1 MSKWIAEIDQRTG
14 LAGANKMELL
24 MFHLGTEEVYGIN
37 VFKIR
42 EVMKMPA
49 VTKIPDSDPR
59 ILGVVN
65 LRGENIALVD
75 LKQAIGLGSLERE
88 GAKLIITEYN
98 ENKQGFLVAGVDRI
112 IRMSW
117 ERIQIPPQM
126 IRSNQQGAVTAVTKL
141 DDGRMVLIL
150 DVEKV
155 LSELHPKSDEELFMG
170 VDKVASLQGKKVLI
184 ADDSTVARKQIT
196 RTLERLGLNWE
207 ETITGKQ
214 ALQRL
219 RFFANAAQESGQP
232 LSNYV
237 DVMLTD
243 IEMPEMDGFSL
254 TKHIREDS
262 KLAGLPVL
270 MHSSLSGD
278 CNVEKGKSVG
288 VTDFVT
294 KFDPKVLRE
303 KLVQHLSA
311 PVAQ

>member
-1 MSKWIAEIDQRTG
+1 MSKWMAEIDQRTR

-24 MFHLGTEEVYGIN
+24 MFHLGTEEIYGIN

-59 ILGVVN
+59 ILGMVN

-75 LKQAIGLGSLERE
+75 LKQAIGLGSLIHDN
-88 GAKLIITEYN
+88 AKLIITEYN

-117 ERIQIPPQM
+117 ERIQVPPPM
-126 IRSNQQGAVTAVTKL
+126 VRSNRQGAVTAVTKL
-141 DDGRMVLIL
+141 DDGQMVLIL

-155 LSELHPKSDEELFMG
+155 LAELHPKSDDELFLG
-170 VDKVASLQGKKVLI
+170 IETVGSLKGKRVLI
-184 ADDSTVARKQIT
+184 ADDSAVARKQIT
-196 RTLERLGLNWE
+196 RTLEHLGLSWE

-214 ALQRL
+214 AWQRL
-219 RFFANAAQESGQP
+219 RVFADAAKESGQP
-232 LSNYV
+232 LSNFV

-254 TKHIREDS
+254 TKHIREDPQ
-262 KLAGLPVL
+262 LAGLPVL

-278 CNVEKGKSVG
+278 CNVEKGRSVG

-294 KFDPKVLRE
+294 KFDPQILRD
-303 KLVQHLSA
+303 KLIQHLVPA
-311 PVAQ
+311 VTR